1 MTQTAQSVAMWVKL
15 DKKEGRDCFLL
26 RSLHTPIHHTLMVQ
40 WQKDPRALNIH
51 SCTQNTHMYIHTYL
65 HTHVCSIQHSP
76 SQKGSKI
83 YLQYNTT
90 VMIAWL
96 IAISRHCHWRRFIS
110 LSLCPPMQLV
120 YLCAKL
126 YYWTMSGKFLFKK
139 KKHSQGKRNIYVDTL
154 PLTKEK
160 AQAWES
166 LVLQFPA
173 QKKALEN
180 SNYCLAT
187 LTYHIIFCW

>member
-1 MTQTAQSVAMWVKL
+1 MWLKL

-26 RSLHTPIHHTLMVQ
+26 RSLHGPIHHTLMVQ

-51 SCTQNTHMYIHTYL
+51 SCTQSTHMYIHTYL

-83 YLQYNTT
+83 YLQYNTA
-90 VMIAWL
+90 VMISWL

-139 KKHSQGKRNIYVDTL
+139 TFTGKKKYLCRYITFNKR
-154 PLTKEK
+154 
-160 AQAWES
+160 ES
-166 LVLQFPA
+166 SSLRKLSATVPCS
-173 QKKALEN
+173 KKALEN